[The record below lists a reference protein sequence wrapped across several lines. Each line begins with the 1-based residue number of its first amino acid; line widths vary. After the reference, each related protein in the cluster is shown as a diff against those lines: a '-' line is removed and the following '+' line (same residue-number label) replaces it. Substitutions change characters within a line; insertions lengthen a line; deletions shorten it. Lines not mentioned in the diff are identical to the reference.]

1 MKNTP
6 IHFTTV
12 KRIIENSGIED
23 IGKAS
28 IRELVRLVSQIEE
41 TTGER
46 FVRMEM
52 GVPGLDAVKTGV
64 EAEIEALRKG
74 VASVYPLI
82 EGLPALKEEVSRF
95 IRLFLNVDISP
106 QTCIPTVGSMMGSMA
121 AFMVANRTDRQKE
134 GTLFIDPGFPVQK
147 TQCQL
152 LGHDFKSFDLYNY
165 RGRRLKEKLE
175 SFLGSGKISTILFS
189 NPNNPSWMCLNDEE
203 LSIIGDLADRYDV
216 IVIEDLAY
224 FAMDFRSDMS
234 VPGQPPYQP
243 TVARYTDNF
252 IMLISSSKIFSY
264 AGQRIGVMAVSE
276 KIYNRKYPDLTR
288 YFSSE
293 HFGHALVYGAIYA
306 MCAGVSNSAQHA
318 LAAILKAVN
327 NGEYNFVEVVKEY
340 GVKAGI
346 MKDIFKRNGFRIVY
360 EKDIDL
366 PLADGFYFAV
376 SYPGFTGGELLKEL
390 LYYGISAISLE
401 ITGSERPDGL
411 RACVSMVEKSQFP
424 DMEKRLKQFR
434 ADHPM

>member
-147 TQCQL
+147 IQCQL

-376 SYPGFTGGELLKEL
+376 SYPGFPGGELLKEL